1 VPLKVYA
8 TLSPEKIGRAGPGA
22 GPGVKSPGDDDMMDF
37 LLDDD
42 NF

>member
-1 VPLKVYA
+1 VYA
-8 TLSPEKIGRAGPGA
+8 TPSPEKTKGSDKTGQTCAGA
-22 GPGVKSPGDDDMMDF
+22 GVKSPGDDDMMDF